1 MNRRGL
7 KFGTRVDPRWL
18 GILLK
23 LVLAA
28 TGLAAVA
35 ALVLEYGGFQL
46 TARQLQLLHGTQ
58 VAIVAVFALDRMLRL
73 VLVRSWRDYLH
84 ENAIDL
90 ALVVLVLAGLAL
102 SYRVRVKILSAGTLY
117 VLITQGYI
125 LVMLLLHAATA
136 NLQVAGSGI
145 GPGWLMLVSF
155 SLLCLIGAGLLM
167 LPVATPPDRPIN
179 FVDALFTSTSA
190 TCVTGLVVRDTG
202 AGFTPFGQAVIL
214 VLIQTGGLGIMLF
227 GTMLAVMVGRSLS
240 MRTTSVLNEM
250 TSTSTLAA
258 GRIVGFIVVCTL
270 ALEAAGAALLYPM
283 FHQTLGPTGPV
294 SAGRAVWLSAFHSV
308 AAFCNAG
315 FSLYGD
321 NLMQG
326 VQQKWAQPLRS
337 HWQVLGVLGSL
348 IVLGGLGFPVL
359 MDLSKYLIAK
369 ARRLGA
375 WMLDRPRP
383 ARFLLPLHSKLVIFV
398 SAALIVGG
406 AAGILLL
413 EPPNTLRY
421 GAIGRNPLWVGQ
433 TRQRYDWTSLTVPGR
448 IREATFMSISARTA
462 GFNTVDL
469 GEFSGQSKAWIAM
482 LMVIGGSPA
491 GTAGGAKTVT
501 FAILV
506 LAAWSVLMRR
516 QELEVWHRSLPMES
530 LRRASALMLLYVGVL
545 VVVTLGLG
553 LAMPR
558 GHDFIDLFF
567 EAASALGTVGL
578 SANVTPTLSTAG
590 RIIITAAMFV
600 GRLGP
605 LTLLLGLT
613 TRLRHVEYAY
623 PREGVFLG

>member
-1 MNRRGL
+1 
-7 KFGTRVDPRWL
+7 
-18 GILLK
+18 
-23 LVLAA
+23 
-28 TGLAAVA
+28 
-35 ALVLEYGGFQL
+35 
-46 TARQLQLLHGTQ
+46 
-58 VAIVAVFALDRMLRL
+58 
-73 VLVRSWRDYLH
+73 
-84 ENAIDL
+84 
-90 ALVVLVLAGLAL
+90 
-102 SYRVRVKILSAGTLY
+102 
-117 VLITQGYI
+117 
-125 LVMLLLHAATA
+125 
-136 NLQVAGSGI
+136 
-145 GPGWLMLVSF
+145 
-155 SLLCLIGAGLLM
+155 
-167 LPVATPPDRPIN
+167 
-179 FVDALFTSTSA
+179 
-190 TCVTGLVVRDTG
+190 
-202 AGFTPFGQAVIL
+202 
-214 VLIQTGGLGIMLF
+214 
-227 GTMLAVMVGRSLS
+227 
-240 MRTTSVLNEM
+240 
-250 TSTSTLAA
+250 
-258 GRIVGFIVVCTL
+258 VVCTL

-516 QELEVWHRSLPMES
+516 QELEVWHRSLPIEA